1 MGVLRPGQ
9 NPRPLTGM
17 FYIPRA
23 RAISDSSTAYTSLV
37 SCSAMQFTVTLTTEA
52 EAAFGG
58 AFAFLA
64 LQVVA
69 AAAVG
74 AAVGADMAWMA
85 RWTVNDFPVPGR
97 PLM

>member
-1 MGVLRPGQ
+1 
-9 NPRPLTGM
+9 
-17 FYIPRA
+17 
-23 RAISDSSTAYTSLV
+23 
-37 SCSAMQFTVTLTTEA
+37 MQLIVTLTIEA

-58 AFAFLA
+58 RAFAFLA

-74 AAVGADMAWMA
+74 AAGGGADMAWMA
-85 RWTVNDFPVPGR
+85 RWTVNDLPVPGR